1 MPIRFAIKRAAYVGL
16 MAAGLIGAPGVAAAP
31 KEPLTIYGLKFPD
44 RIAGAERAEAHDFE
58 KANPGFGHS
67 VQYAM
72 PAWSINVYIY
82 DMGRTSIPDDP
93 QSELVKGQLADARR
107 EVFQVRSKVEWK
119 RDFSIHSE
127 SRKVRFICGAFAFA
141 DKPSEPRDSFVC
153 LTAWKNK
160 FVKFRLTTPPR
171 SGAEAEATRFVRAW
185 TGVLW
190 PSRAPAASQR
200 SASP

>member
-1 MPIRFAIKRAAYVGL
+1 MSVRFTIRRAACIGL
-16 MAAGLIGAPGVAAAP
+16 VAAGLGGAVTAVAAP

-44 RIAGAERAEAHDFE
+44 KIAGAERGEPHDFE
-58 KANPGFGHS
+58 KANPGYGHS
-67 VQYAM
+67 VHYTM
-72 PAWSINVYIY
+72 PGWSITVYIY

-93 QSELVKGQLADARR
+93 QSDVVKGQLAEARR
-107 EVFQVRSKVEWK
+107 EVFDVRSKVEWK
-119 RDFSIHSE
+119 RDFPIHGE

-141 DKPSEPRDSFVC
+141 NKASESLDSFLC

-160 FVKFRLTTPPR
+160 FVKFRLTTRPS
-171 SGAEAEATRFVRAW
+171 SGSEAEATRFVRAW

-190 PSRAPAASQR
+190 PSRPAARQR